1 MKIHPGQYVAIVG
14 QTGCGKSTLMRLL
27 LGFEKPMKGAVYYD
41 GKNLDKIDLKSLRQK
56 IGVVM
61 QNGKLFSGGYLF
73 QYCDLGAMADTEG
86 CLGGSRTGGYCRG
99 YPENAYGNEYNDF

>member
-1 MKIHPGQYVAIVG
+1 M
-14 QTGCGKSTLMRLL
+14 T
-27 LGFEKPMKGAVYYD
+27 E
-41 GKNLDKIDLKSLRQK
+41 KNLDKIDLKSLRQK

-61 QNGKLFSGGYLF
+61 QNGKHFSGGYLF